1 MSDVNKGANPLFL
14 RAESLHEAMEM
25 LFFAYRDYTSRA
37 DEALADMGLGRAHV
51 RVLYFVA
58 RNPGMTVSELLG
70 LLRIT
75 KQSLSRVLATLVE
88 RGYIEQKTG
97 VQDRRQRLLSLTE
110 EGRALEKRLIEYQRT
125 RVANAF
131 RNAGGEAVEGFRAVL
146 WELMDD
152 EDRIQIT
159 SRSGNRKA

>member
-14 RAESLHEAMEM
+14 RTEALHEAMEM

-37 DEALADMGLGRAHV
+37 DEALVEMGLGRAHL

-88 RGYIEQKTG
+88 QGFIEQKTG
-97 VQDRRQRLLSLTE
+97 VQDRLLSLTDK
-110 EGRALEKRLIEYQRT
+110 GKRLEHQLIEYQRT
-125 RVANAF
+125 RVADAF
-131 RNAGGEAVEGFRAVL
+131 RKAGGGAVEGFRAVL

-152 EDRIQIT
+152 EDRGRIST
-159 SRSGNRKA
+159 RTGNRKA

>member
-14 RAESLHEAMEM
+14 RAESLHEAMEL

-37 DEALADMGLGRAHV
+37 DEALAEMGLGRAHV

-75 KQSLSRVLATLVE
+75 KQSLSRVLATMVD

-97 VQDRRQRLLSLTE
+97 IQDRRQRLLSLTDKGE
-110 EGRALEKRLIEYQRT
+110 QLERRLIEYQRT
-125 RVANAF
+125 RVADAF
-131 RNAGGEAVEGFRAVL
+131 RQAGADAVDGFRAVL
-146 WELMDD
+146 WELMDE
-152 EDRIQIT
+152 EDRVRIANRT
-159 SRSGNRKA
+159 GNRKG